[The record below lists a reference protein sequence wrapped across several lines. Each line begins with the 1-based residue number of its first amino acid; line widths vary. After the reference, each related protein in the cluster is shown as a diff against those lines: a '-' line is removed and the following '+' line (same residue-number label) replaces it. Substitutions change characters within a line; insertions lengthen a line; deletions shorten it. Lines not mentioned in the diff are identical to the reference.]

1 MSHRTNE
8 ISFDIRTEVVWLQ
21 CENYEIVPLNAL
33 RGAPTSEL
41 AEAIGQGIS
50 ARRDSKRRD
59 FFEVNLTDGW
69 VYINVHDAART
80 VYVVANF
87 VEA

>member
-1 MSHRTNE
+1 MRHRTNE
-8 ISFDIRTEVVWLQ
+8 ISFDIRTDVVWLQ

-33 RGAPTSEL
+33 RGAPTFGAGGSDW
-41 AEAIGQGIS
+41 ARIS
-50 ARRDSKRRD
+50 ARPDSKRRD

-69 VYINVHDAART
+69 VYIHVHDAART

>member
-1 MSHRTNE
+1 MP
-8 ISFDIRTEVVWLQ
+8 FVVRQ
-21 CENYEIVPLNAL
+21 L
-33 RGAPTSEL
+33 RSWRKRLGK
-41 AEAIGQGIS
+41 GIS
-50 ARRDSKRRD
+50 ARPDSKRRD

-69 VYINVHDAART
+69 VYIHVHDAART